1 MTMTMRD
8 TKSQDGK
15 ISKDKLLRRQ
25 QNLLNLVYLEAIPLE
40 DGYFKV
46 PQKVMNSIEMEL
58 DFNPPPVRGKKK
70 KEEEVRKRFR
80 KRETYRFWKNC
91 LELGNIPNEVVA
103 KEFLMNMFQKFDDNR
118 MYGSMTHSRY
128 ALETLELALDDYYG
142 TNNCILVQYK
152 FNTPVKNKK
161 SKKNKLKVNPQPLFS
176 NSVSCPF

>member
-8 TKSQDGK
+8 AKRQDGQ

-25 QNLLNLVYLEAIPLE
+25 QNLLNLVYLESIPTE

-46 PQKVMNSIEMEL
+46 PSKVFRSIETEL

-80 KRETYRFWKNC
+80 KRDTYRHWKSC
-91 LELGNIPNEVVA
+91 LELGNIPNAVVA
-103 KEFLMNMFQKFDDNR
+103 KEFLMTMFQKFDDNY

-128 ALETLELALDDYYG
+128 ALETLELALDDHYG
-142 TNNCILVQYK
+142 TNNCILVQHK
-152 FNTPVKNKK
+152 FNDPIRKK
-161 SKKNKLKVNPQPLFS
+161 KATNDSDVDSISDDDSL
-176 NSVSCPF
+176 PF

>member
-8 TKSQDGK
+8 AKNQDGK

-25 QNLLNLVYLEAIPLE
+25 QNLLNLVYLEAVPME
-40 DGYFKV
+40 DGSFKV
-46 PQKVMNSIEMEL
+46 PPKVFRSIETEL
-58 DFNPPPVRGKKK
+58 DFNPPPIRGKKK
-70 KEEEVRKRFR
+70 QEEEVRKRFR

-91 LELGNIPNEVVA
+91 LDLGNIPNEVVA

-142 TNNCILVQYK
+142 TSNCILVQHK
-152 FNTPVKNKK
+152 FNTPVKKRKPKK
-161 SKKNKLKVNPQPLFS
+161 SSQPTPTPNDDANDL
-176 NSVSCPF
+176 CPF

>member
-8 TKSQDGK
+8 AKSQDGK

-25 QNLLNLVYLEAIPLE
+25 QNLLNLVYLEAVPME
-40 DGYFKV
+40 DGSFKV
-46 PQKVMNSIEMEL
+46 PSKVFSSIETEL
-58 DFNPPPVRGKKK
+58 DFNPPPIRGKKK
-70 KEEEVRKRFR
+70 QEEEVRKRFR

-91 LELGNIPNEVVA
+91 LDLGSIPNEVVA

-142 TNNCILVQYK
+142 TNNCILLQHK
-152 FNTPVKNKK
+152 FNTPVKKKKLKK
-161 SKKNKLKVNPQPLFS
+161 SSQPAPTPNDDANDL
-176 NSVSCPF
+176 CPF

>member
-8 TKSQDGK
+8 AKSQDGK

-25 QNLLNLVYLEAIPLE
+25 QNLLNLVYLEAIPME
-40 DGYFKV
+40 DGTLKV
-46 PQKVMNSIEMEL
+46 PAKVFRSIETEL
-58 DFNPPPVRGKKK
+58 DFNPPPIRGKKK
-70 KEEEVRKRFR
+70 QEEEVRKRFR

-91 LELGNIPNEVVA
+91 LELGSIPNEVSA

-152 FNTPVKNKK
+152 FNTPVKKK
-161 SKKNKLKVNPQPLFS
+161 RAKKT
-176 NSVSCPF
+176 NSTPTPSAQSSCPF

>member
-8 TKSQDGK
+8 AKRQDGE
-15 ISKDKLLRRQ
+15 ISKNKLLRRQ
-25 QNLLNLVYLEAIPLE
+25 QNLLNLVYLEAVPTK

-46 PQKVMNSIEMEL
+46 PSKVFRSIETEL

-80 KRETYRFWKNC
+80 KRDTYRHWKSC

-103 KEFLMNMFQKFDDNR
+103 KEFLMTMFQKFDDNR

-128 ALETLELALDDYYG
+128 ALETLELALDDHYG
-142 TNNCILVQYK
+142 TNNCILVQHK
-152 FNTPVKNKK
+152 FNEPVKKRK
-161 SKKNKLKVNPQPLFS
+161 SKKKPQPTPNPDDS
-176 NSVSCPF
+176 NDLCPF